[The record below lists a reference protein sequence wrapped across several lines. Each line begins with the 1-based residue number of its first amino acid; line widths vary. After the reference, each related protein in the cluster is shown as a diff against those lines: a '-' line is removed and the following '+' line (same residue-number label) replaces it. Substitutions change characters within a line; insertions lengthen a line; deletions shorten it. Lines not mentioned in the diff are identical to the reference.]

1 MWGTYA
7 GTGAGTLAF
16 VAARL
21 LVAPLGAMD
30 PELRAL
36 RGRVLS
42 VGSGYGV
49 VERYL
54 VDINPDVTVE
64 GVERDPRRVAVVAR
78 TGARAPGL
86 TVRAGD
92 ALELESGDFDAAL
105 AVDLLHHLPA
115 ERQAPALAALARTL
129 RPGGVCL
136 VKEIATTPR
145 WKYAWNRLHDLLA
158 AGRDPIFCRAPDD
171 MARLCREQGFNVRD
185 VRRLGRATPYP
196 HYLLVLSR

>member
-1 MWGTYA
+1 VWGTYA

-42 VGSGYGV
+42 VGCGYGV

-54 VDINPDVTVE
+54 VDINPDVTVQ

-92 ALELESGDFDAAL
+92 ALELEGGDFDAAI
-105 AVDLLHHLPA
+105 AVDLLHHLPPG
-115 ERQAPALAALARTL
+115 RQGSALAALERSL

-136 VKEIATTPR
+136 VKDIATTPR
-145 WKYAWNRLHDLLA
+145 WKYAWNRLHDRLA

-171 MARLCREQGFNVRD
+171 MARLCREQGFTVRG
-185 VRRLGRATPYP
+185 VRRLGWATPYP
-196 HYLLVLSR
+196 HYLLVLSK